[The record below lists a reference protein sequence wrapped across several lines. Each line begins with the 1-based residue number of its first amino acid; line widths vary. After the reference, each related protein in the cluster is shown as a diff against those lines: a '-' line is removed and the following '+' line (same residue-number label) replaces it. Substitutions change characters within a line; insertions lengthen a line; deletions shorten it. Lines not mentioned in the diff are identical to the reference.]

1 MDAPSRTPSPAA
13 GSGSDSDSV
22 VATPMTPRTKLRE
35 LFATI
40 DGGNA
45 GSSGS
50 DHERE
55 SNEENKTPSRKAR
68 KTSAQL
74 SARKSPRFAD
84 ASTFARVRAA
94 STPTTSPQKT
104 RQSSRSPRAMSPLVR
119 AGALAA
125 SSDED
130 SDMEV
135 RPRGRFAA
143 RMQAAVATDS
153 TTATAEPPADNA
165 RERVKRMLQ
174 QAADAGKQQ
183 GEDETAA
190 KSHEDTT
197 NDAEDE
203 EDLPVAARPRKRLTN
218 LRTARRSASA
228 SSRQSVSPSRSKRE
242 DSPPMF
248 MTPSKQADREDSPD
262 MFVTPEKGGDD
273 VSGAADSA
281 APGRNARFQA
291 LVARKRKEARALEE
305 AEERKLA
312 ARMAAMADNSD
323 NDDDDE
329 AMDGLDEDDDILMR
343 DAEGADDN
351 PSDITDD
358 EGGRRLT
365 QKMAGA
371 RPERKASKKAIEE
384 MHRETQRMARNLQ
397 LAHEAKTRKRVTKA
411 SLFERFNYHPT
422 GVAAA
427 SAAPA
432 AKEPTSS
439 SRPTS
444 PTSPHNNT
452 DSEMRAGAD
461 TPPSSPP
468 VPVVPGVAFDKAKE
482 AAVTTATTTASAES
496 ADAALAVPKLDKGKG
511 KAVEAFIGDEQP
523 KPELKRNIRVRMPAV
538 QTNLVMIDSDDDG
551 ELEIVQT
558 AKNKLDILFD
568 NVPLKRNREPRS
580 MYALRRLAQIGSPG
594 KKPRARPS
602 AHSAKNASG
611 AGDLTL
617 SELQQSLQDRARLQA
632 KLEREERLD
641 MLRAKGVRIQT
652 DEERERELEEVDDI
666 VARARQEAE
675 ELMQRE
681 RDEAKKEKR
690 GDGADAVPDVL
701 DWDESEDEDDY
712 DPDAEEE
719 EEEVEEREIELSGS
733 EDEDEE
739 KEGDEE
745 VLAGTLIDG
754 EAESTDNDSED
765 GKDDAEE
772 KEDDEVDA
780 ANAAGVLPT
789 PTRPRPRSTKRRA
802 ALIVSDDEDTADDHN
817 NTPAAAK
824 SVLLPFEAKT
834 PGPKTAFVKSPS
846 GLASNNDSPQ
856 VPTSVLRS
864 ATKTFIPGLPVAVGG
879 PAGLG
884 LTQIFAGTMSDN
896 SQMPGSPGGVGS
908 PPQFMP
914 TLGNLVDANFSQA
927 AASGEKANE
936 TNAADVLD
944 SQQTQEWIK
953 RMQGGSSNNAAGS
966 NANDANNDNN
976 GNNSNESNG
985 ATGPS
990 QMVQF
995 NFSQSQVHGLD
1006 SLLREPDV
1014 SQMSL
1019 LGPSQDNGPQE
1030 YTPLKV
1036 RFIEHQPSTMET
1048 VVLGEATQQTQPLT
1062 QSQAESQPVVPSPS
1076 PVVQRRPRGR
1086 LFRKTDVVKIV
1097 EEDEEEEEEQEQAAD
1112 AADEDDEEEEAV
1124 PTDNQSMEAATAFAK
1139 MRQAALQKQFDRK
1152 KSKAK
1157 EMVEE
1162 QAEESEDEY
1171 AGLGGAD
1178 GEDSDN
1184 ESMASVKDIIDDDQ
1198 KVSSTDNAKLAAF
1211 YADRERENDE
1221 KQVEKLFRDVTTG
1234 MLRRKRGAGGAG
1246 DYDLSDSDDGGE
1258 ARRRMK
1264 RRQFARMQQALF
1276 ADERVS
1282 KVAENPRNQ
1291 AFLRTIEDRGSDDE
1305 MDFIFD
1311 GAAEHP
1317 AAASTS
1323 TSTTATASTASP
1335 AVPGVDT
1342 TTSIPDSQPSGPPA
1356 PTAATV
1362 QKQQQNHPRRRR
1374 LSANPGKKPAN
1385 LGEIRESLSSL
1396 LEDYHNDGSN
1406 LSIVADSE
1414 FGSDGEEQEDDG
1426 NKENEPLA
1434 AAVATGASAV
1444 VRRRPG
1450 RSHNVQVVD
1459 RISLKRNNS
1468 NMSSASA
1475 SSAASTSSSSASST
1489 TMGGGGVSLGLGPT
1503 GFRVPALLRRATTNS
1518 LVSNGSASSSSSSNN
1533 STSSDKNNSYNSAG
1547 KLGDK
1552 DDGKIKKNASK
1563 MSGIHYFARENE
1575 RRAAIAASDKRRQ
1588 AKKAKNAEGRA
1599 RAVGGLFGAGKF
1611 E

>member
-1 MDAPSRTPSPAA
+1 MDALSRTPSPAA

-84 ASTFARVRAA
+84 ASTFARVQAA

-104 RQSSRSPRAMSPLVR
+104 RQSSRSPRATSPLVR
-119 AGALAA
+119 AGVLAA

-153 TTATAEPPADNA
+153 TTATTEPPADNA

-174 QAADAGKQQ
+174 QAVDAGKQQ
-183 GEDETAA
+183 GEDETVA

-228 SSRQSVSPSRSKRE
+228 SSRQSVSPSRSNRE

-248 MTPSKQADREDSPD
+248 VTPSKQADREDSPD

-305 AEERKLA
+305 AEDRKRA
-312 ARMAAMADNSD
+312 ARMAAMADDSD

-329 AMDGLDEDDDILMR
+329 AMGGLDEDDDILMR

-397 LAHEAKTRKRVTKA
+397 LAHEAKTRKKVTKA

-422 GVAAA
+422 GAAAA

-444 PTSPHNNT
+444 PASPHNNT

-468 VPVVPGVAFDKAKE
+468 VPVVPDVAFDKAKE
-482 AAVTTATTTASAES
+482 AAVTTATTIGSAES

-523 KPELKRNIRVRMPAV
+523 KPELKRTIRVRMPAV

-558 AKNKLDILFD
+558 AKSKLDILFD
-568 NVPLKRNREPRS
+568 NVPLKRNQEPRS

-602 AHSAKNASG
+602 ARSAKNASG

-733 EDEDEE
+733 EDEDDEE

-765 GKDDAEE
+765 GKNDAEE

-908 PPQFMP
+908 PSQFMP
-914 TLGNLVDANFSQA
+914 TLGNLVDADFSQVAASDEKTSA
-927 AASGEKANE
+927 AA
-936 TNAADVLD
+936 VLD

-953 RMQGGSSNNAAGS
+953 RMQGGSSNNAADR
-966 NANDANNDNN
+966 NANNANNNN
-976 GNNSNESNG
+976 DSNSNSNESNSVNG

-1086 LFRKTDVVKIV
+1086 LFRKTNVVKIV
-1097 EEDEEEEEEQEQAAD
+1097 EEEEEEE
-1112 AADEDDEEEEAV
+1112 DEEEEAM

-1152 KSKAK
+1152 RSKAK

-1311 GAAEHP
+1311 GAAEQP
-1317 AAASTS
+1317 AATPTS
-1323 TSTTATASTASP
+1323 ATATASTASP

-1356 PTAATV
+1356 ATAAAV

-1434 AAVATGASAV
+1434 AAGATGASV

-1489 TMGGGGVSLGLGPT
+1489 TMGGGAVSMGLGPT

-1518 LVSNGSASSSSSSNN
+1518 LVSNGSASSSSSSSNSSSSNN
-1533 STSSDKNNSYNSAG
+1533 STNSDKNNSHNSAG

>member
-1 MDAPSRTPSPAA
+1 MAALSRTPSPGA

-40 DGGNA
+40 DGGNG

-50 DHERE
+50 DNERE
-55 SNEENKTPSRKAR
+55 SNEENKTPSRKAK
-68 KTSAQL
+68 KTSAKL
-74 SARKSPRFAD
+74 SAKKSKSPRPAD
-84 ASTFARVRAA
+84 VSTFA
-94 STPTTSPQKT
+94 STSTSTTAPLQT
-104 RQSSRSPRAMSPLVR
+104 RPASRSPRAASSPLIG
-119 AGALAA
+119 AGALGA

-130 SDMEV
+130 SDVEV

-143 RMQAAVATDS
+143 RMQAAA
-153 TTATAEPPADNA
+153 ATADYAAPSEPLADNA

-174 QAADAGKQQ
+174 QATGAGADKDNQKD
-183 GEDETAA
+183 ED
-190 KSHEDTT
+190 T

-203 EDLPVAARPRKRLTN
+203 EDAPVAAARPRKRLTN
-218 LRTARRSASA
+218 LRTARRSSASA
-228 SSRQSVSPSRSKRE
+228 SPRQSPSKSGTPSRSTRE

-248 MTPSKQADREDSPD
+248 MTPSKQGAREDSPD
-262 MFVTPEKGGDD
+262 MFMTPEKAGNNNDNNNDD
-273 VSGAADSA
+273 TA

-291 LVARKRKEARALEE
+291 LVARKREEARAREE
-305 AEERKLA
+305 AEERKRE

-323 NDDDDE
+323 NDDDDDV
-329 AMDGLDEDDDILMR
+329 AMGGLDEDDDLLMR
-343 DAEGADDN
+343 DADGADDN

-371 RPERKASKKAIEE
+371 RPERKASKKALEE

-397 LAHEAKTRKRVTKA
+397 LAHEAKTRKKVTKA
-411 SLFERFNYHPT
+411 SLFERFNFHPT
-422 GVAAA
+422 GAAAAA
-427 SAAPA
+427 SAPV

-444 PTSPHNNT
+444 PVSPNNNT
-452 DSEMRAGAD
+452 DTEMRAAAAAVAD

-468 VPVVPGVAFDKAKE
+468 VPVVPDALFDKTKE
-482 AAVTTATTTASAES
+482 TAVATTAIS
-496 ADAALAVPKLDKGKG
+496 LDKGKG
-511 KAVEAFIGDEQP
+511 KAVETAEQQQQQQQP
-523 KPELKRNIRVRMPAV
+523 IKTEVKRNIRVRMPTTV
-538 QTNLVMIDSDDDG
+538 QANLVMIDSSDEG

-558 AKNKLDILFD
+558 TKNKLDILFD
-568 NVPLKRNREPRS
+568 NVPLKRNQEPRS
-580 MYALRRLAQIGSPG
+580 MFALRRLAQIGSPG

-602 AHSAKNASG
+602 AKFSKNGKGGG

-617 SELQQSLQDRARLQA
+617 SELQQSLQDRARRQA

-641 MLRAKGVRIQT
+641 KLRAKGVRIQT
-652 DEERERELEEVDDI
+652 EEEREREMEEVDDI

-681 RDEAKKEKR
+681 RDEAKKGKKNG
-690 GDGADAVPDVL
+690 GDGEDDAVLDVL
-701 DWDESEDEDDY
+701 DWDESEDDEAFENEGEDQG
-712 DPDAEEE
+712 
-719 EEEVEEREIELSGS
+719 EVEEREIELSGS
-733 EDEDEE
+733 EDDEEDEN
-739 KEGDEE
+739 EGDEE

-754 EAESTDNDSED
+754 EAESTDNDSGD
-765 GKDDAEE
+765 DKDEAEE
-772 KEDDEVDA
+772 
-780 ANAAGVLPT
+780 VLPT
-789 PTRPRPRSTKRRA
+789 PTRPRPAKRRA
-802 ALIVSDDEDTADDHN
+802 ALIISDDEDEGDDTN
-817 NTPAAAK
+817 KNTPTAAK
-824 SVLLPFEAKT
+824 PVFLAVEAKT
-834 PGPKTAFVKSPS
+834 PGPKNPFAKSPS
-846 GLASNNDSPQ
+846 GLATVNNNNSDSPQ

-864 ATKTFIPGLPVAVGG
+864 ATKSFIPGLPVAPGG

-884 LTQIFAGTMSDN
+884 LTQIFAGTMSDD
-896 SQMPGSPGGVGS
+896 SQAMLGGSPS
-908 PPQFMP
+908 QFMP
-914 TLGNLVDANFSQA
+914 TIGNFVDTDYSQM
-927 AASGEKANE
+927 ASGEK
-936 TNAADVLD
+936 TNAAAVLD
-944 SQQTQEWIK
+944 SQPTTAAAKTQEDWIK
-953 RMQGGSSNNAAGS
+953 RIKGGGDGS
-966 NANDANNDNN
+966 H
-976 GNNSNESNG
+976 ESNG
-985 ATGPS
+985 SGTGPS

-995 NFSQSQVHGLD
+995 NFSQSQAHGLD

-1014 SQMSL
+1014 SQMSM
-1019 LGPSQDNGPQE
+1019 LGASQDNGPQE

-1036 RFIEHQPSTMET
+1036 RFIENQPSTIET
-1048 VVLGEATQQTQPLT
+1048 VVLGGGGDAATQQTQPLT
-1062 QSQAESQPVVPSPS
+1062 QSQSQSVVLSQS
-1076 PVVQRRPRGR
+1076 PVEPRRPRGR
-1086 LFRKTDVVKIV
+1086 LFRKTDVAKIV
-1097 EEDEEEEEEQEQAAD
+1097 EEEGEDAEDEEDEDEEE
-1112 AADEDDEEEEAV
+1112 DEEAE
-1124 PTDNQSMEAATAFAK
+1124 PTQDQSMEAATAFVK

-1198 KVSSTDNAKLAAF
+1198 KVSRTDNAKLAAF

-1264 RRQFARMQQALF
+1264 RRQFARMQKALF

-1282 KVAENPRNQ
+1282 KVAENPRNM
-1291 AFLRTIEDRGSDDE
+1291 AFLKTIEDRGSDDE

-1311 GAAEHP
+1311 GAAEVP
-1317 AAASTS
+1317 ATVP
-1323 TSTTATASTASP
+1323 STTDSP
-1335 AVPGVDT
+1335 AVPAVDT
-1342 TTSIPDSQPSGPPA
+1342 TTSIPDSQPMAGAA
-1356 PTAATV
+1356 PTVPAAAD
-1362 QKQQQNHPRRRR
+1362 QQQHQHPRRRR

-1385 LGEIRESLSSL
+1385 IGEIRESLSSL

-1414 FGSDGEEQEDDG
+1414 FGSDNEEEDGD
-1426 NKENEPLA
+1426 KENQPQPNATVA
-1434 AAVATGASAV
+1434 AAPSV
-1444 VRRRPG
+1444 VRRPG
-1450 RSHNVQVVD
+1450 RNHNVQVVD

-1468 NMSSASA
+1468 NMSSAST
-1475 SSAASTSSSSASST
+1475 SSAGSSSSTSTSTAST
-1489 TMGGGGVSLGLGPT
+1489 TIAPGMGPT

-1518 LVSNGSASSSSSSNN
+1518 LVSNGSSNGSGSGSSSLTGSNSN
-1533 STSSDKNNSYNSAG
+1533 ASKSSDKSA
-1547 KLGDK
+1547 
-1552 DDGKIKKNASK
+1552 DGKIKKNASK

-1575 RRAAIAASDKRRQ
+1575 RRAALAESDKRRQ
-1588 AKKAKNAEGRA
+1588 AKKARNAEGRV

>member
-1 MDAPSRTPSPAA
+1 MAALSRTPSPAP

-40 DGGNA
+40 DGGNND

-50 DHERE
+50 DNERE
-55 SNEENKTPSRKAR
+55 SNEENKTPSRKA
-68 KTSAQL
+68 KKTNTSAKL
-74 SARKSPRFAD
+74 SARKSPRPD
-84 ASTFARVRAA
+84 AAA
-94 STPTTSPQKT
+94 FVPSPTQT
-104 RQSSRSPRAMSPLVR
+104 RPASRPPRAVSPLIG
-119 AGALAA
+119 AGALGA

-130 SDMEV
+130 SDVEV

-143 RMQAAVATDS
+143 RMQAAAAAADS
-153 TTATAEPPADNA
+153 TSTSSEPLADNP

-174 QAADAGKQQ
+174 QAAGGADAEKDKA
-183 GEDETAA
+183 ED
-190 KSHEDTT
+190 T

-203 EDLPVAARPRKRLTN
+203 EDAPVVARPRKRLTN

-228 SSRQSVSPSRSKRE
+228 SPRQSQSLSATPSRSTRE

-248 MTPSKQADREDSPD
+248 MTPSKQGEREDSPD
-262 MFVTPEKGGDD
+262 MFMTPEKAGNDD
-273 VSGAADSA
+273 TSASA

-291 LVARKRKEARALEE
+291 LVARKQKEARAREE
-305 AEERKLA
+305 AEERKRE

-323 NDDDDE
+323 NDDDDDV
-329 AMDGLDEDDDILMR
+329 AMGGLDEDDDILMR

-358 EGGRRLT
+358 EGGRQLT
-365 QKMAGA
+365 QNMAGA
-371 RPERKASKKAIEE
+371 RPERKASKKALEE

-397 LAHEAKTRKRVTKA
+397 LTHEAKTRKKVTKA
-411 SLFERFNYHPT
+411 SLFERFNFHPT
-422 GVAAA
+422 GAAA
-427 SAAPA
+427 AAAAPV

-444 PTSPHNNT
+444 PVSPNNNT
-452 DSEMRAGAD
+452 DTEMRAVAD

-468 VPVVPGVAFDKAKE
+468 VPVVPDALFDKTKE
-482 AAVTTATTTASAES
+482 TAVATTTTLES
-496 ADAALAVPKLDKGKG
+496 ADLPRLDKGKG
-511 KAVEAFIGDEQP
+511 NAVETTVVADEQP
-523 KPELKRNIRVRMPAV
+523 KTEVKRNIRLRMPMV
-538 QTNLVMIDSDDDG
+538 QTNLVMIDSSDEG

-558 AKNKLDILFD
+558 TKNKLDILFD
-568 NVPLKRNREPRS
+568 NVPLKREQEPRS
-580 MYALRRLAQIGSPG
+580 MFALRRLAQIGSPG
-594 KKPRARPS
+594 KKPRARP
-602 AHSAKNASG
+602 AAKGKGAKNG
-611 AGDLTL
+611 AGAGELTL
-617 SELQQSLQDRARLQA
+617 SELQQSLQERARRQA

-652 DEERERELEEVDDI
+652 EEEREREMEEVDDI

-681 RDEAKKEKR
+681 RDEAKKGKKNGGEE
-690 GDGADAVPDVL
+690 DAVPDVL
-701 DWDESEDEDDY
+701 DWDESEDGEDY
-712 DPDAEEE
+712 EPEEE

-733 EDEDEE
+733 EDEEAE
-739 KEGDEE
+739 NEGDVE

-754 EAESTDNDSED
+754 EAESTDNDSGDDKDKDEAED
-765 GKDDAEE
+765 ADDKA
-772 KEDDEVDA
+772 D
-780 ANAAGVLPT
+780 VLPT
-789 PTRPRPRSTKRRA
+789 PTRPRPAKRRA
-802 ALIVSDDEDTADDHN
+802 ALIISDDEDEGDDNHNDNN

-824 SVLLPFEAKT
+824 PAFLAVEAKT
-834 PGPKTAFVKSPS
+834 PGPKNPFAKSPS
-846 GLASNNDSPQ
+846 GLSAANNNNNNNSDSPQ

-864 ATKTFIPGLPVAVGG
+864 ATKTFIPGLPVAPGG

-884 LTQIFAGTMSDN
+884 LTQIFAGTMSDD
-896 SQMPGSPGGVGS
+896 SQALVGGSPS
-908 PPQFMP
+908 QFMP
-914 TLGNLVDANFSQA
+914 TIGNFVDADYSQM
-927 AASGEKANE
+927 AASGEK
-936 TNAADVLD
+936 TNAAAILD
-944 SQQTQEWIK
+944 SQPLATTVAMTQEDWIK
-953 RMQGGSSNNAAGS
+953 RIKGEGSNHDSNNSDG
-966 NANDANNDNN
+966 
-976 GNNSNESNG
+976 GG
-985 ATGPS
+985 TGPS

-995 NFSQSQVHGLD
+995 NFSQSQAHGLD

-1014 SQMSL
+1014 SQMST

-1036 RFIEHQPSTMET
+1036 RFIENQPSTIET
-1048 VVLGEATQQTQPLT
+1048 VVLDGNATQRTQPLT
-1062 QSQAESQPVVPSPS
+1062 QSQSVVPASQQSPAE
-1076 PVVQRRPRGR
+1076 PRRPRGR
-1086 LFRKTDVVKIV
+1086 LFRKTDVAKIV
-1097 EEDEEEEEEQEQAAD
+1097 EE
-1112 AADEDDEEEEAV
+1112 EEEADV
-1124 PTDNQSMEAATAFAK
+1124 EDEDVEDEQDDEDEAEPTQDQSIEAATAFAK

-1178 GEDSDN
+1178 GEMDSDN
-1184 ESMASVKDIIDDDQ
+1184 ESLASVKDIIDDDQ
-1198 KVSSTDNAKLAAF
+1198 KVSRTDNAKLAAF

-1234 MLRRKRGAGGAG
+1234 MLRRKRGHGASGGAG

-1264 RRQFARMQQALF
+1264 RRQFARMQKALF

-1282 KVAENPRNQ
+1282 KVAENPRNM

-1311 GAAEHP
+1311 AAEVPASVPSVTATDSAAP
-1317 AAASTS
+1317 AA
-1323 TSTTATASTASP
+1323 P
-1335 AVPGVDT
+1335 VDT
-1342 TTSIPDSQPSGPPA
+1342 TTSIPDSQPMASAAPA
-1356 PTAATV
+1356 PVASEH
-1362 QKQQQNHPRRRR
+1362 QHPRRRR

-1385 LGEIRESLSSL
+1385 IGEIRESLSSL
-1396 LEDYHNDGSN
+1396 LEDYNNDGSN

-1414 FGSDGEEQEDDG
+1414 FGSDNEEED
-1426 NKENEPLA
+1426 KENVPEA
-1434 AAVATGASAV
+1434 AAAASAPSV
-1444 VRRRPG
+1444 VRRPG
-1450 RSHNVQVVD
+1450 RNHNVQVVD

-1468 NMSSASA
+1468 NMSSAST
-1475 SSAASTSSSSASST
+1475 SSTSSSSTAST
-1489 TMGGGGVSLGLGPT
+1489 TIAPGMGPT

-1518 LVSNGSASSSSSSNN
+1518 LVSTSSSGSGAGSLTSNN
-1533 STSSDKNNSYNSAG
+1533 TNSNKAA
-1547 KLGDK
+1547 DK
-1552 DDGKIKKNASK
+1552 DNGKIKKNASK

-1575 RRAAIAASDKRRQ
+1575 RRAALAESDKRRQ
-1588 AKKAKNAEGRA
+1588 AKKAKNAEGRV